1 MKSMK
6 KVCALLVVLA
16 LLLPL
21 TMSVVAEETTDPN
34 VDILAQEER
43 IDALLSE
50 RERILAEDSVNVME
64 LNAVESELMDL
75 GVTFLTDTEVAEQFP
90 DAYASVQGTDT
101 NETGGN
107 DIAPRIDAPPNRR
120 NLWTLRTFT
129 GYEYMG
135 EYYVVQ
141 KLMAEPLVPANSSL
155 WDKDEVSVNYN
166 YNWVAGVTTL
176 LQCAVE
182 CTISRFAPIS
192 YTVYD
197 VLSATWSSLRPVSI
211 IDSGDV
217 VYEWENSTTAIFWYV
232 YPYGGDEDF
241 EKLVMVTTECYAVVI
256 CRVDVDSWS
265 ENGDGI
271 LLPIP
276 DLYAERRVFSVSP
289 INAATSFG
297 LPQACYLYANNLASV
312 EPYYDFVEKIVIS
325 GPESNREV
333 AIYPACPRFP
343 SGLEWD

>member
-6 KVCALLVVLA
+6 KVCALFVVLA

-50 RERILAEDSVNVME
+50 RERILAEDPVNVME

-90 DAYASVQGTDT
+90 DAYASVQGTDI
-101 NETGGN
+101 NETDENG
-107 DIAPRIDAPPNRR
+107 ITPRIDAPPNRS
-120 NLWTLRTFT
+120 NLWTLRTFN

-141 KLMAEPLVPANSSL
+141 KLTAEPLVPANSSL
-155 WDKDEVSVNYN
+155 WNDDSATVNYN

-176 LQCAVE
+176 LQCAAE
-182 CTISRFAPIS
+182 CTISAFAPIS

-197 VLSATWSSLRPVSI
+197 VLSATWSSLRPVST
-211 IDSGDV
+211 IDAGDV
-217 VYEWENSTTAIFWYV
+217 IYTWTNKTTAIFWYV

-241 EKLVMVTTECYAVVI
+241 EKLVMAVTECQGSVGCLVK
-256 CRVDVDSWS
+256 VDSWS
-265 ENGDGI
+265 ENGEGI
-271 LLPIP
+271 SLPVPKIKS
-276 DLYAERRVFSVSP
+276 EVREFSISP

-297 LPQACYLYANNLASV
+297 LPQACYLYANNLAAA

-333 AIYPACPRFP
+333 AIYPVCPRFP